1 MKKKILLAIT
11 PLLLGVIGCSPSG
24 NFHPVG
30 DIGEK
35 ISLDEAKS
43 VTTEIIK
50 AQASSDYRVHDSAK
64 IDISLTLTGQSDAIN
79 YSEKATGKAYF
90 SNTLGRAAY
99 HLEGTSSAN
108 YNDSTTRY
116 LVDESRTFFI
126 GEDDV
131 YYTTN
136 LTDVTPDAE
145 NAETMTFKHFTDTD
159 KPILDA
165 SYYLVGG
172 GSFNGPQKWLPIGG
186 YPLEEVT
193 SADPNVVNSYEIV
206 GVRFTAYDKW
216 QISDAA
222 GENMWGASIA
232 SGSAIGTAM
241 LKLENNDIYVNTAGL
256 YNITFNIHADDTY
269 SINVVPSDIGT
280 PQVATNNNSY
290 WFNAQTALG
299 FPTGKDALT
308 HLNNIQTQIDRNP
321 TNKSYYDY
329 NFYSNGAGSLYITYS
344 WNSIYYAMQF
354 VENDFVYGIV
364 RVRSNNSSLE
374 SIREYII
381 SYEDVTADE
390 LSVPTID
397 DTWTNVDNPFDD
409 YPNQEVEEEGGTN

>member
-1 MKKKILLAIT
+1 MNKKILLAIT
-11 PLLLGVIGCSPSG
+11 PLLLGVVGCSPSG

-35 ISLDEAKS
+35 ISLDEAKNAA
-43 VTTEIIK
+43 TEIIK

-64 IDISLTLTGQSDAIN
+64 IDISLTLSGQSDAIN
-79 YSEKATGKAYF
+79 YSERASGKAYF
-90 SNTLGRAAY
+90 SNTLGRVVY

-116 LVDESRTFFI
+116 LIDESRTFFV
-126 GEDDV
+126 GENDV

-136 LTDVTPDAE
+136 LTDVTPDVAD
-145 NAETMTFKHFTDTD
+145 AETTTFKQYTDVN
-159 KPILDA
+159 KPSLDA

-193 SADPNVVNSYEIV
+193 SEDSNVVSSYVINAI
-206 GVRFTAYDKW
+206 RFTAYDKW
-216 QISDAA
+216 QISDAT

-232 SGSAIGTAM
+232 SGSAFETKM
-241 LKLENNDIYVNTAGL
+241 LKLDNNDIYVNTAGL
-256 YNITFNIHADDTY
+256 YNITFNIHADNTY
-269 SINVVPSDIGT
+269 SINVEPSEAST
-280 PQVATNNNSY
+280 SQVVTNTNSY
-290 WFNAQTALG
+290 WSNAQTILG

-308 HLNNIQTQIDRNP
+308 QLNNIQTQIDRNP
-321 TNKSYYDY
+321 TNKAYVDY

-344 WNSIYYAMQF
+344 WNNIYYAMQF

-364 RVRSNNSSLE
+364 RVRSTNSTLE

-397 DTWTNVDNPFDD
+397 DTWANVDNPFDD